1 METNMVCSTH
11 LLVPIRTPVVCH
23 TRFCFYSAIFHFQK
37 RCFPY
42 PSLTHGTF
50 LLLII
55 VIECETLG
63 CRKAINPYPM
73 NKTIK
78 NEYDTAIV
86 GARHFTRGHAP
97 STSATYHL
105 SQQRRTSHQHYQQSE
120 ELAVS
125 MCTSSYSTSG
135 TALVTQST

>member
-1 METNMVCSTH
+1 MRIGTSKCVLHTTFVS
-11 LLVPIRTPVVCH
+11 IYTPHVCH
-23 TRFCFYSAIFHFQK
+23 AHLSFYSVDF
-37 RCFPY
+37 CLLS
-42 PSLTHGTF
+42 SLTHGTF
-50 LLLII
+50 LLSII

-97 STSATYHL
+97 STSATYHV

-125 MCTSSYSTSG
+125 ICTSSYSPSG